1 MTRRIYLDYN
11 ASTPLDPRV
20 LRTIYHTLEEEQGN
34 PSSTHFFGRQSHR
47 LLEESRTKIADCL
60 HVLPQEIIF
69 TSGGTEGAALTLY
82 GALQGDYRG
91 HIITSVAE
99 HSCVYQTL
107 QDIQKRGCEVTYLE
121 TGLWGAIQPEAVQ
134 AAIKSNTRF
143 ITCMAVNNETGVKTD
158 ISAIAKIAQEA
169 GIPLIVDGVC
179 LLGKEEWTVPQ
190 GVSAMFFSAHKF
202 YASKGVGFVV
212 CRRSLKLKPQL
223 LGGPQEFSYRAGTEN
238 LSGIVGMAHGVE
250 LIYQEQATIA
260 KHMQALRDYLEH
272 SLINTISE
280 VIVNGL
286 GPRTTNTTNLS
297 FLHVDGEALLMAL
310 DLEGI
315 AVSHGSAC
323 ASGALEPSRILLK
336 MGVPHPQAR
345 TSIRFSIGRFTTKE
359 EIDDVIEVL
368 CHLVKKL
375 RIN

>member
-1 MTRRIYLDYN
+1 
-11 ASTPLDPRV
+11 
-20 LRTIYHTLEEEQGN
+20 
-34 PSSTHFFGRQSHR
+34 
-47 LLEESRTKIADCL
+47 
-60 HVLPQEIIF
+60 
-69 TSGGTEGAALTLY
+69 
-82 GALQGDYRG
+82 
-91 HIITSVAE
+91 
-99 HSCVYQTL
+99 
-107 QDIQKRGCEVTYLE
+107 
-121 TGLWGAIQPEAVQ
+121 
-134 AAIKSNTRF
+134 
-143 ITCMAVNNETGVKTD
+143 
-158 ISAIAKIAQEA
+158 
-169 GIPLIVDGVC
+169 
-179 LLGKEEWTVPQ
+179 
-190 GVSAMFFSAHKF
+190 
-202 YASKGVGFVV
+202 
-212 CRRSLKLKPQL
+212 
-223 LGGPQEFSYRAGTEN
+223 
-238 LSGIVGMAHGVE
+238 
-250 LIYQEQATIA
+250 
-260 KHMQALRDYLEH
+260 MQALRDYLEH